1 MAKHSK
7 KQKIDKNYLDI
18 VFIPNP
24 ERKWSEREDGMV
36 VIDMENKGF
45 FHSIAQKFFHKP
57 RVSHIALDQYGT
69 TLWKALDGN
78 RNLFDVIHVM
88 EEAFPDEKDRMLD
101 RVVTFA
107 HTLQV
112 NHFICDNNIPPKK

>member
-36 VIDMENKGF
+36 VIDMVNKGF

-88 EEAFPDEKDRMLD
+88 EEVFPDEKDRMLD

-112 NHFICDNNIPPKK
+112 NHFICENSIPPKK

>member
-24 ERKWSEREDGMV
+24 ERKWSEREDGMI

-112 NHFICDNNIPPKK
+112 NHFICDNSIPPKK

>member
-1 MAKHSK
+1 MAKHSQ
-7 KQKIDKNYLDI
+7 KQRIDKNYLDI

-112 NHFICDNNIPPKK
+112 NHFICDNSIPPKK